1 MIRVR
6 YEPILDLIGVQAVS
20 VATGD
25 GNNLRVGYVR
35 NDFLGTWVARSRP
48 GTLSRDEPV
57 RVFRTRT
64 DAAAWLLTVSGFA
77 QPAERREV
85 TA

>member
-1 MIRVR
+1 MIRVK
-6 YEPILDLIGVQAVS
+6 YAPVPDLIGVQAVS

-25 GNNLRVGYVR
+25 GTGLKIGYIR

-64 DAAAWLLTVSGFA
+64 DAAAWLLVVGGFA
-77 QPAERREV
+77 QPSERRGV
-85 TA
+85 AA